1 MVDMV
6 HFGWYFTDYFSGDLL
21 QMVDLYSLK
30 VENEWR
36 CLLWWIRN
44 CARSTKTVPNWFRQI
59 RRNFDTPNEWTTNC
73 ELEWELPSL
82 IYIPN
87 QWNASLCHLWLQ
99 CNRFGIFTRK
109 LASFLFFTSFYKQ
122 VVKSKAAKNEIKKFT
137 YSVFISCNSPV
148 HFRVIGSS
156 VHIRWHRFVLLCSSN
171 RNN

>member
-6 HFGWYFTDYFSGDLL
+6 HFRRHFTDYFSGDLL

-73 ELEWELPSL
+73 ELEWEPPSL

-87 QWNASLCHLWLQ
+87 QWNASSCQIWLQ
-99 CNRFGIFTRK
+99 CNRIKILTKKLVLYLWIFIFPFVRESSDQK
-109 LASFLFFTSFYKQ
+109 QQKQKYSLIFRSFS
-122 VVKSKAAKNEIKKFT
+122 
-137 YSVFISCNSPV
+137 YSHYF
-148 HFRVIGSS
+148 
-156 VHIRWHRFVLLCSSN
+156 L
-171 RNN
+171 